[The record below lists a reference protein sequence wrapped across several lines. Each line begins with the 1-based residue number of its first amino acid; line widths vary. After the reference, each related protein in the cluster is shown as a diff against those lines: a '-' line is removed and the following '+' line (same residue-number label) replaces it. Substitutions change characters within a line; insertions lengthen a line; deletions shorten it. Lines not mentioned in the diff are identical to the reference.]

1 MRHLKITLCAVAL
14 LGIAILPAAAAA
26 KQPRQITLTPI
37 GRYNAG
43 PGIERAEIAA
53 YDPATK
59 QIFSINPT
67 LSRVDVL
74 DISDPSDPVLAFTIP
89 LGGRPNSVA
98 FHKGIVAVAVENA
111 IKTDPGEVKFFD
123 TNGTLLSSVIV
134 GALPDMLIFTP
145 NGRRLLVA
153 NEGEP
158 NDAYTVDPEGSVSII
173 DMTVGA
179 ANLAQADVTTV
190 TFNDSIP
197 KTNGSSIRIYGPGA
211 TLAQDL
217 EPEYIAVS
225 HDSKTAW
232 VTLQEN
238 NAIAILDIEAG
249 VFTRLVGLGFKDHS
263 QADNGL
269 DASDSDGG
277 INIANWPVFGMYQ
290 PDAIESYRVG
300 GRTYLLMANE
310 GDTRAFTGF
319 NEELRVSALALDP
332 TVFPN
337 ASTLKSNINLGRL
350 TVTRATGDT
359 DADGDF
365 DKILVPGARSFSI
378 RTADGK
384 LVFDS
389 GDDFEQITA
398 DQVPASFN
406 SNGTAATF
414 DTRSDNKGPE
424 PEGIVLGKAFGRT
437 YAFIGLERTAGVMV
451 YDVSNPSRP
460 TFVQYVNTSPD
471 DISPEGLLFIKEED
485 SPTGKPLLVV
495 SHEISSTTTIFEI
508 VSQVAEARAELVMEN
523 QADRNKVTVGD
534 KLTYT
539 LRVRNNGPD
548 TATGVVVTDRLPANV
563 EFLSADAGCLHKEG
577 TVTCTLGTVR
587 EVDRPARRIT
597 VRVTGAGKV
606 TNTATVTAN
615 ETDRHP
621 SNNTATVVTQEK
633 KVEHLE
639 LKSVAFR

>member
-1 MRHLKITLCAVAL
+1 MAL
-14 LGIAILPAAAAA
+14 ATFPVGADA
-26 KQPRQITLTPI
+26 KRSKQITLTQI
-37 GRYNAG
+37 GRYLAG
-43 PGIERAEIAA
+43 GIERAEIAA

-59 QIFSINPT
+59 QIFSINPAE
-67 LSRVDVL
+67 SRIDVL
-74 DISDPSDPVLAFTIP
+74 DISNPASPQLATTVA
-89 LGGRPNSVA
+89 LGGRPNSIAIHDGV
-98 FHKGIVAVAVENA
+98 IAVAVENA
-111 IKTDPGEVKFFD
+111 IKTDPGQVQFFD
-123 TNGTLLSSVIV
+123 TNGTLLSSVTV

-158 NDAYTVDPEGSVSII
+158 NDAYTVDPEGSVNII

-179 ANLAQADVTTV
+179 ANLTQADVRTA
-190 TFNDSIP
+190 TFDDSTP
-197 KTNGSSIRIYGPGA
+197 KTNASSIRRYGPGA

-249 VFTRLVGLGFKDHS
+249 VFTQLVGLGFKDHN
-263 QADNGL
+263 QAGNGL
-269 DASDSDGG
+269 DASDQDGG

-290 PDAIESYRVG
+290 PDAIESYRVRG
-300 GRTYLLMANE
+300 VTYLVMVNE
-310 GDTRAFTGF
+310 GDSRTFTGF
-319 NEELRVSALALDP
+319 NEEVRVNSASYVLDP

-337 ASTLKSNINLGRL
+337 ATTLKLNSNLGRL

-359 DADGDF
+359 DGDGDF
-365 DKILVPGARSFSI
+365 DQILVPGGRSFSI
-378 RTADGK
+378 RTADGE

-398 DQVPASFN
+398 AQVPASFN

-424 PEGIVLGKAFGRT
+424 PEGVVLGKAFGRT
-437 YAFIGLERTAGVMV
+437 YAFIGLERTAGVIV
-451 YDVSNPSRP
+451 YDVSDPFQP

-485 SPTGKPLLVV
+485 SPNGKPLLVV

-508 VSQVAEARAELVMEN
+508 TK
-523 QADRNKVTVGD
+523 D
-534 KLTYT
+534 
-539 LRVRNNGPD
+539 
-548 TATGVVVTDRLPANV
+548 
-563 EFLSADAGCLHKEG
+563 
-577 TVTCTLGTVR
+577 
-587 EVDRPARRIT
+587 
-597 VRVTGAGKV
+597 
-606 TNTATVTAN
+606 
-615 ETDRHP
+615 
-621 SNNTATVVTQEK
+621 
-633 KVEHLE
+633 
-639 LKSVAFR
+639 